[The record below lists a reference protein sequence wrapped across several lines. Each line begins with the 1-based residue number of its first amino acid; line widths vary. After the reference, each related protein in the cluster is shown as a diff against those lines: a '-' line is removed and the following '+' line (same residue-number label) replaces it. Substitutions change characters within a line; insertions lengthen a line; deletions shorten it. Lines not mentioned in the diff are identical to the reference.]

1 MAGLVMNTTIRAATL
16 LQIIPRLDTG
26 GAEMATVEICQAM
39 KQAGGRSFVFT
50 EGGRMA
56 PEVERAG
63 GTIVKF
69 PAGTKNPARIVA
81 NGYALAKF
89 MRERGVDII
98 HARSRA
104 PAWSAL
110 IAARLTGLAF
120 VTTYHG
126 AYSNRAPFKNLYNS
140 VMARG
145 DRVIANSRYTEKL
158 VRSRHQTPPAR
169 ISVVHR
175 GVDLVLFNP
184 EAVSPARID
193 DLRKQ
198 WGAQPTDRIILHAA
212 RLTDWKGQ
220 RHVIDA
226 AAMLEQAGLAH
237 DTLFVLAGDAQGREA
252 YAASLRTAIREKG
265 LERRVRLTGHCS
277 DMAAAFA
284 TAHVAVVASTE
295 PEAFG
300 RASAEAQAAGCPVIV
315 TRQGASPETLLA
327 MEEAGRDKATG
338 WIVPVADG
346 AALGEAVG
354 KALAL
359 DPSARTEMA
368 ERARR
373 HVSEHFSS
381 DRMKRATLGVY
392 DALLRSA
399 LARSF
404 DDAAARDRA

>member
-1 MAGLVMNTTIRAATL
+1 MEPTIRAATL

-26 GAEMATVEICQAM
+26 GAEMATLEICQAIR
-39 KQAGGRSFVFT
+39 QAGGRSFVFT

-56 PEVERAG
+56 REVEQAG
-63 GTIVKF
+63 GIVETF

-81 NGYALAKF
+81 NGYALARF

-126 AYSNRAPFKNLYNS
+126 AYSNKAPFKNLYNS

-145 DRVIANSRYTEKL
+145 DRVIANSRYTETL
-158 VRSRHQTPPAR
+158 VRNRHQTPHER
-169 ISVVHR
+169 ISVIHR

-184 EAVSPARID
+184 DAVSPERID

-237 DTLFVLAGDAQGREA
+237 DVLFVLAGDAQGREA
-252 YAASLRTAIREKG
+252 YAAALHKAIREKG
-265 LERRVRLTGHCS
+265 LEHRVRLTGHCA

-300 RASAEAQAAGCPVIV
+300 RASAEAQAVGCPVIV

-327 MEEAGRDKATG
+327 MDEVGRDEATG

-354 KALAL
+354 KALAMG
-359 DPSARTEMA
+359 PAERAAMA
-368 ERARR
+368 ERARN
-373 HVSEHFSS
+373 HVTERFSS

-392 DALLRSA
+392 DDLLRSA

-404 DDAAARDRA
+404 DDAAARERD